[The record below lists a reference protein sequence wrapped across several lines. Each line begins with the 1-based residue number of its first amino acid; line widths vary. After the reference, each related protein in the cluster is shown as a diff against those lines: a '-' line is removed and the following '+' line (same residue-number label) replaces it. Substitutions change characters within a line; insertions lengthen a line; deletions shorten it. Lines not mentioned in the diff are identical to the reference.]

1 MNSPEST
8 LERDLRAI
16 DDALQGAPRDPRAAV
31 GALQDLAL
39 ALSAETPR
47 PDAEFSESLR
57 ERAKAG
63 FPARDGSLRTWV
75 QRLRAPRWQGLLP
88 AVGFACLLLVAL
100 SVAVIALPNGDS
112 GSGGGADDDSAG
124 SVASGG
130 GGQGSVESVA
140 PAEPQSRALDST
152 GDARKAAPDAA
163 SGAVQSFRSAPVPPG
178 GFAPGRDDRK
188 IERSVSL
195 ELATPADRMER
206 LGEQVTAVTNRYG
219 GFVLSSSLST
229 GEDNAGGEFDLRIPA
244 VRLRAAL
251 RDLAGLATV
260 RSQSQS
266 GRDVTRQHVTAQ
278 DRLASARAERASL
291 LRRLELADTDEA
303 AEGLRRR
310 LDLVAIEIRGLRSQL
325 RSLRLST
332 NYATVAVSL
341 VTGKGDS
348 GSAGAFDDAVDD
360 AGDLLVGTAGV
371 LIRVLAL
378 ALPLGLI
385 ALAGWLGASTFR
397 RRRRESALV

>member
-8 LERDLRAI
+8 MERDLRAI
-16 DDALQGAPRDPRAAV
+16 DDALEGAPRDPRPEV

-39 ALSAETPR
+39 ALSADAPQ
-47 PDAEFSESLR
+47 PDTEFAELLR

-63 FPARDGSLRTWV
+63 FPARDRSARTRLS
-75 QRLRAPRWQGLLP
+75 RLRVPRWQSLMP
-88 AVGFACLLLVAL
+88 AAGFACLLLVAL
-100 SVAVIALPNGDS
+100 TVAVVALPNGNS
-112 GSGGGADDDSAG
+112 GSGDDDMA
-124 SVASGG
+124 ASGG
-130 GGQGSVESVA
+130 SSDGGGVAESVA
-140 PAEPQSRALDST
+140 PAEPQAGREA
-152 GDARKAAPDAA
+152 AKAAPNAA
-163 SGAVQSFRSAPVPPG
+163 ADAVQSYRSAPVPPG
-178 GFAPGRDDRK
+178 GGFAPGQGNRK
-188 IERSVSL
+188 IERSVAL
-195 ELATPADRMER
+195 ELAAPVDRMER
-206 LGEQVTAVTNRYG
+206 LGEQVTTVTNRYG
-219 GFVLSSSLST
+219 GFVLSSSLTT
-229 GEDNAGGEFDLRIPA
+229 GEDDAGGEFDLRIPA
-244 VRLRAAL
+244 TRLRPAL
-251 RDLAGLATV
+251 RELAGLATV

-291 LRRLELADTDEA
+291 LRRLELADSDAA

-332 NYATVAVSL
+332 NYATVTVSL

-348 GSAGAFDDAVDD
+348 GAAGGSFDDAIDD

-378 ALPLGLI
+378 ALPLGLL
-385 ALAGWLGASTFR
+385 ALAAWLGTNAFR
-397 RRRRESALV
+397 RRRRESALI

>member
-1 MNSPEST
+1 MNSPDST
-8 LERDLRAI
+8 IERDLRAI
-16 DDALQGAPRDPRAAV
+16 DDALRGAPRDPRPEV
-31 GALQDLAL
+31 GELQDLAL

-47 PDAEFSESLR
+47 PDPEFSESLR

-63 FPARDGSLRTWV
+63 FPATDGSLRTWLR
-75 QRLRAPRWQGLLP
+75 RLRAPRVQALLP
-88 AVGFACLLLVAL
+88 AAGFACLLIVAL
-100 SVAVIALPNGDS
+100 TVAVVALPNGGS
-112 GSGGGADDDSAG
+112 GSAGGDDDSAG
-124 SVASGG
+124 SVASDAGG
-130 GGQGSVESVA
+130 GAAESVA
-140 PAEPQSRALDST
+140 PADP
-152 GDARKAAPDAA
+152 GAAPGAA
-163 SGAVQSFRSAPVPPG
+163 QALRSAVPPG
-178 GFAPGRDDRK
+178 GFAPGRADRK

-229 GEDNAGGEFDLRIPA
+229 GDDNAGGEFDLRIPA

-332 NYATVAVSL
+332 NYATVSVSL
-341 VTGKGDS
+341 VTGKDDS

-378 ALPLGLI
+378 ALPLGLL
-385 ALAGWLGASTFR
+385 ALAAWLGTNAFR

>member
-16 DDALQGAPRDPRAAV
+16 DEALEGAPRDPRPEVA
-31 GALQDLAL
+31 ALQDLAV
-39 ALSAETPR
+39 ALSADAPR
-47 PDAEFSESLR
+47 PDAEFSELLR

-63 FPARDGSLRTWV
+63 FPARDGSLRTRIA
-75 QRLRAPRWQGLLP
+75 RLRPPRLQGLAP
-88 AVGFACLLLVAL
+88 ALGFAGLLLVAL
-100 SVAVIALPNGDS
+100 CVAVVALPNGNSGS
-112 GSGGGADDDSAG
+112 GSGGDDDASSA
-124 SVASGG
+124 ASSDGG
-130 GGQGSVESVA
+130 GAAESVA
-140 PAEPQSRALDST
+140 PAEPQSRVLDS
-152 GDARKAAPDAA
+152 GAGKAEPGAPAA
-163 SGAVQSFRSAPVPPG
+163 DAVQSFRSAPVPPG
-178 GFAPGRDDRK
+178 GFAPGRSDRK

-278 DRLASARAERASL
+278 DRLVSARAERASL

-332 NYATVAVSL
+332 NYATVTVSL

-360 AGDLLVGTAGV
+360 AGDMLVGTAGV

-378 ALPLGLI
+378 ALPLGLL
-385 ALAGWLGASTFR
+385 ALAAWLGTNAFR

>member
-16 DDALQGAPRDPRAAV
+16 DDAIRGAPRDPRPEV
-31 GALQDLAL
+31 GELQDLAL

-75 QRLRAPRWQGLLP
+75 RRLRAPRVQSLLP
-88 AVGFACLLLVAL
+88 AAGFACLLLVAL

-112 GSGGGADDDSAG
+112 GSGGGDDDSAG

-130 GGQGSVESVA
+130 GGGGSVESVA
-140 PAEPQSRALDST
+140 PAEPQSRALESS
-152 GDARKAAPDAA
+152 GDAAAKAAPDAA
-163 SGAVQSFRSAPVPPG
+163 SGALDSFRSAPVPPG
-178 GFAPGRDDRK
+178 GFAPGRAERK

-229 GEDNAGGEFDLRIPA
+229 GGDGAGGEFDLRIPA

-332 NYATVAVSL
+332 NYATVTVSL

-378 ALPLGLI
+378 ALPLGLL
-385 ALAGWLGASTFR
+385 ALAAWLGTNAFR

>member
-16 DDALQGAPRDPRAAV
+16 DDALEGAPRDPRPEV

-39 ALSAETPR
+39 ALSADAPR
-47 PDAEFSESLR
+47 PDPEFAEILR
-57 ERAKAG
+57 ERSKAG
-63 FPARDGSLRTWV
+63 FPARDGSARTRLS
-75 QRLRAPRWQGLLP
+75 RLRAPRWQGLLP
-88 AVGFACLLLVAL
+88 AAGFACVLVVAL
-100 SVAVIALPNGDS
+100 TVAVVALPNGDS
-112 GSGGGADDDSAG
+112 VQDSGDSGG
-124 SVASGG
+124 SVAVDSGG
-130 GGQGSVESVA
+130 GGSAESVA
-140 PAEPQSRALDST
+140 PAEPAPQLS
-152 GDARKAAPDAA
+152 RKAAPDAA
-163 SGAVQSFRSAPVPPG
+163 ADSAVPPVAPAPDG
-178 GFAPGRDDRK
+178 GFAPGAGNRK
-188 IERSVSL
+188 IERSVAL
-195 ELATPADRMER
+195 ELAAPVDRMER

-219 GFVLSSSLST
+219 GFVLSSSLTT
-229 GEDNAGGEFDLRIPA
+229 GEDDAGGDFDLRIPA
-244 VRLRAAL
+244 TRLRPAL

-303 AEGLRRR
+303 AEGLRQR

-332 NYATVAVSL
+332 NYATVTVSL

-348 GSAGAFDDAVDD
+348 GSSGAFGDALDD

-378 ALPLGLI
+378 ALPLGLL
-385 ALAGWLGASTFR
+385 ALAAWLGTTSFR

>member
-8 LERDLRAI
+8 LDRDLRAI
-16 DDALQGAPRDPRAAV
+16 DDALRGAPRDPRPEV

-39 ALSAETPR
+39 ALSADTPR

-57 ERAKAG
+57 ERTKAG
-63 FPARDGSLRTWV
+63 FPARDGSLRTRV
-75 QRLRAPRWQGLLP
+75 RRLRAPRWQGLLP
-88 AVGFACLLLVAL
+88 AAGFACLLLVAL
-100 SVAVIALPNGDS
+100 SVAVVALPNGDS
-112 GSGGGADDDSAG
+112 VETLSDDAGSGG
-124 SVASGG
+124 
-130 GGQGSVESVA
+130 GSVESVA
-140 PAEPQSRALDST
+140 PAEPEGRALES
-152 GDARKAAPDAA
+152 GSGAAKSAPNAA
-163 SGAVQSFRSAPVPPG
+163 ADAVQSFRAAPVPPG

-251 RDLAGLATV
+251 RDLAGLAAV

-310 LDLVAIEIRGLRSQL
+310 LDLVAIEIRTLRSQL
-325 RSLRLST
+325 RSLQLST
-332 NYATVAVSL
+332 NYATVSVSL
-341 VTGKGDS
+341 VTDKADS

-378 ALPLGLI
+378 ALPLGLL
-385 ALAGWLGASTFR
+385 ALAAWLATNAFR

>member
-16 DDALQGAPRDPRAAV
+16 DDALEGAPRDPRPEV

-39 ALSAETPR
+39 ALSADAPQ
-47 PDAEFSESLR
+47 PDPEFAELLR

-63 FPARDGSLRTWV
+63 FPARDRSARTRLS
-75 QRLRAPRWQGLLP
+75 RLRVPRWQGLMP
-88 AVGFACLLLVAL
+88 AAGFACLLLVAL
-100 SVAVIALPNGDS
+100 TVAVVALPNGDS
-112 GSGGGADDDSAG
+112 GSGDDDSAAV
-124 SVASGG
+124 SDGG
-130 GGQGSVESVA
+130 GGSAGESVA
-140 PAEPQSRALDST
+140 PAEPQSRALDSG
-152 GDARKAAPDAA
+152 GDAAKAKAAPNAA
-163 SGAVQSFRSAPVPPG
+163 ADAVQSFRSAPVPPG
-178 GFAPGRDDRK
+178 GGFAPGQGNRK
-188 IERSVSL
+188 IERSVAL
-195 ELATPADRMER
+195 ELAAPVDRMER
-206 LGEQVTAVTNRYG
+206 LGEQVTTVTNRYG
-219 GFVLSSSLST
+219 GFVLSSSLTT
-229 GEDNAGGEFDLRIPA
+229 GEDDAGGEFDLRIPA
-244 VRLRAAL
+244 TRLRPAL

-291 LRRLELADTDEA
+291 LRRLELADTDAA

-332 NYATVAVSL
+332 NYATVTVSL

-348 GSAGAFDDAVDD
+348 GAAGGSFDDAIDD

-378 ALPLGLI
+378 ALPLGLL
-385 ALAGWLGASTFR
+385 ALAAWLGTNAFR

>member
-16 DDALQGAPRDPRAAV
+16 DDALEGAPRDPRPEV
-31 GALQDLAL
+31 SALQDLAL
-39 ALSAETPR
+39 ALSADAPQ
-47 PDAEFSESLR
+47 PDTEFAELLR

-63 FPARDGSLRTWV
+63 FPARDGSARTRLS
-75 QRLRAPRWQGLLP
+75 RLRAPRWQGLLP
-88 AVGFACLLLVAL
+88 ATGFACLLLVAL
-100 SVAVIALPNGDS
+100 TVAVVALPNGNS
-112 GSGGGADDDSAG
+112 GSGDDDMA
-124 SVASGG
+124 ASGG
-130 GGQGSVESVA
+130 SSDGGGAAESAA
-140 PAEPQSRALDST
+140 PAEPQAGSEA
-152 GDARKAAPDAA
+152 AKAAPNAA
-163 SGAVQSFRSAPVPPG
+163 ADAVQSFRSAPVPPG
-178 GFAPGRDDRK
+178 GGFAPGQGNRK
-188 IERSVSL
+188 IERSVAL
-195 ELATPADRMER
+195 ELAAPVDRMER
-206 LGEQVTAVTNRYG
+206 LGEQVTTVTNRYG
-219 GFVLSSSLST
+219 GFVLSSSLTT
-229 GEDNAGGEFDLRIPA
+229 GEDDAGGEFDLRIPA
-244 VRLRAAL
+244 TRLRPAL

-291 LRRLELADTDEA
+291 LRRLELADSDAA

-332 NYATVAVSL
+332 NYATVTVSL
-341 VTGKGDS
+341 VTGKDDS
-348 GSAGAFDDAVDD
+348 GAAGGSFDDAIDD

-378 ALPLGLI
+378 ALPLGLL
-385 ALAGWLGASTFR
+385 ALAAWLGTSAFR

>member
-16 DDALQGAPRDPRAAV
+16 DDALEGAPRDPRPEV

-39 ALSAETPR
+39 ALSADAPR
-47 PDAEFSESLR
+47 PDPEFAEILR
-57 ERAKAG
+57 ERSKAG
-63 FPARDGSLRTWV
+63 FPARDGSARTRLA
-75 QRLRAPRWQGLLP
+75 RLRPPRLKGLVP
-88 AVGFACLLLVAL
+88 ALGFAGVLLVAL
-100 SVAVIALPNGDS
+100 CVAVVALPNGDS
-112 GSGGGADDDSAG
+112 VEGLSDDGG
-124 SVASGG
+124 SVASDSAGG
-130 GGQGSVESVA
+130 GAAESVA
-140 PAEPQSRALDST
+140 PAAPAEPFQEQ
-152 GDARKAAPDAA
+152 ARKSAPDAA
-163 SGAVQSFRSAPVPPG
+163 ADTAVPPSVPAPG
-178 GFAPGRDDRK
+178 DGFAPNRSNRK
-188 IERSVSL
+188 IERSVAL
-195 ELATPADRMER
+195 ELATPANRMER

-219 GFVLSSSLST
+219 GFVLSSSLTT
-229 GEDNAGGEFDLRIPA
+229 GEDDAAGEYDLRIPA
-244 VRLRAAL
+244 ARLRPAL

-291 LRRLELADTDEA
+291 LRRLELADSDLV
-303 AEGLRRR
+303 AEGLRHR
-310 LDLVAIEIRGLRSQL
+310 LDLVAIEIRRLQSQL
-325 RSLRLST
+325 RSLQLST
-332 NYATVAVSL
+332 NYATVTVSL

-348 GSAGAFDDAVDD
+348 GSSGAFGDALDD

-378 ALPLGLI
+378 ALPLGLL
-385 ALAGWLGASTFR
+385 ALAAWLGTNAFR